1 MRIAACHAAIVVVVA
16 VALLSAGTAIAQVT
30 VSKAAVTDEQ
40 APCPMQLDVKLGALG
55 RRPSL
60 REVQVGHAWF
70 SDEMQKY
77 VCHTERISRLM
88 VLKKSEKRGRLEM
101 SITTTVKSEQWR
113 QDVDLTV
120 SLLDPTGKQLCS
132 NSWKDLTVGKDREIS
147 NYTWVTMASRTK
159 TPEMDCTVDATQ
171 FAEMFSG
178 DSLPEIRI
186 MLKPKV
192 DEDEKK

>member
-1 MRIAACHAAIVVVVA
+1 MRIAACHVAVVATA
-16 VALLSAGTAIAQVT
+16 VALLSVGTALAQVT
-30 VSKAAVTDEQ
+30 VSKATVADEH
-40 APCPMQLDVKLGALG
+40 APCPMQLDVKLGPLG

-60 REVQVGHAWF
+60 RDVQVGHAWL

-77 VCHTERISRLM
+77 VCHTERIARLM
-88 VLKKSEKRGRLEM
+88 VLKKSDKRGRLEM

-132 NSWKDLTVGKDREIS
+132 NTWKDLTVGKDREIS

-159 TPEMDCTVDATQ
+159 TPEMDCTVDATR

-178 DSLPEIRI
+178 DNLPEIRVV
-186 MLKPKV
+186 LNPKV
-192 DEDEKK
+192 DEEEKK